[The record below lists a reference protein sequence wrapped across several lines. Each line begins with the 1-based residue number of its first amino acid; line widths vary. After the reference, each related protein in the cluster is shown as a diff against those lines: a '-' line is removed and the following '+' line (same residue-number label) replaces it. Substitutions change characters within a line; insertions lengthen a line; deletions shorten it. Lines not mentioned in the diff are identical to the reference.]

1 MDTEE
6 KQNNTADISDND
18 SVSEKMT
25 KDEVKR
31 QLDARAAE
39 FVMFLVD

>member
-6 KQNNTADISDND
+6 KNNTADISDNKN
-18 SVSEKMT
+18 SSEKMT

-39 FVMFLVD
+39 FVMFLDD